1 MLLNLNCCG
10 LRNDNL
16 YKGAINVNKDFAR
29 IITFLRKEKKL
40 SQKQAAQ
47 ELGISQALLSH
58 YEKGIRE
65 CGLDFVIKAADYYN
79 VSCDYLL
86 GRTADR
92 DYEAAEPVV
101 DKGSKKQSAAQ
112 VVSRRLIAN
121 MLNAIYDMAATAKNR
136 RLDRTV
142 TNYFMLEAY
151 RVFRY
156 MYSANPENSR
166 GLFTVADDV
175 YSGYAG
181 AAMEKLRTDI
191 RSMCDAESDSCLK
204 ALTEEEYSP
213 EKLAQEYPDT
223 AGEIFNVIHQAENVI
238 SRMKN

>member
-1 MLLNLNCCG
+1 
-10 LRNDNL
+10 
-16 YKGAINVNKDFAR
+16 VNKDFAR

-65 CGLDFVIKAADYYN
+65 CSLDFVVKTADYYN

-92 DYEAAEPVV
+92 DYDAAEPVFE
-101 DKGSKKQSAAQ
+101 KGSKKQSAAQ
-112 VVSRRLIAN
+112 IVSRRLIASA
-121 MLNAIYDMAATAKNR
+121 LNAIYDMAATAKNR
-136 RLDRTV
+136 RLDRTI
-142 TNYFMLEAY
+142 TNYFMLGAY

-156 MYSANPENSR
+156 MYSANPNNSR
-166 GLFTVADDV
+166 ELFTISDDI

-181 AAMEKLRTDI
+181 ASMEKLRTDI
-191 RSMCDAESDSCLK
+191 ESMCAYKSDSFIIALGEAES
-204 ALTEEEYSP
+204 SP

-238 SRMKN
+238 GRMKN